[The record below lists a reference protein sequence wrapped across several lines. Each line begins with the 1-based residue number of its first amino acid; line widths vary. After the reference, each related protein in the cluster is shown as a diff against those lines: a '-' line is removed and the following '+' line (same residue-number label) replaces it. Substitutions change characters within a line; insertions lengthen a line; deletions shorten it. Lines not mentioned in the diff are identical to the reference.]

1 MLKRYCLVFA
11 VLGALRAQQVIT
23 PTPEAVGIARGSDFE
38 NYNIVDSF
46 EFGYRWLAAGG
57 SVDTYRADVN
67 YGDGVRL
74 LGSNLSINSK
84 DGHGRWFDEIVLTTS
99 GLGNDPYQNATL
111 RIEKNRLYRY
121 DMMWREDDYYN
132 SGLVISA
139 GEHMMDTVRGLQD
152 HSLTLFPESHFQVEL
167 GYSRNTDYGP
177 ALSTVQAF
185 DTFSTAFPIFENV
198 KEQWNEYRIGVLAD
212 WRGLRFIV
220 RHTWDYYK
228 NDSVYNFTGSEASG
242 IAGDATVLNQ
252 FERAEPNH
260 GSNLGWFG
268 NVYGSFK
275 HWALNARLTYSLGNG
290 GFAMNEL
297 TTGLS
302 TAGAAENRQV
312 VVNGDAQRPVLAGDF
327 SASVFPTSRLSI
339 VNNTAVHDTRINGD
353 SYLTQFD
360 NGTGSATTLNFKF
373 LGVRTVSNAT
383 DLNYRLT
390 NWLSAYAGYT
400 YSDRQIRFLEAF
412 SFPAVAGSEST
423 YPYQQESQ
431 LNAGSLGIRI
441 HPFQPLTINVEG
453 EAGHADHPLTAMSDR
468 NYHTLG
474 GRIQYRTRRLQLS
487 SGYRELYN
495 ENAPLSFITY
505 SARSRQ
511 YTAEAAVAARDWLT
525 FDASY
530 SKLHLDT
537 VGGLAF
543 FAGAQTPQL
552 QTGYDSVY
560 VSNIHAA
567 NAGLRF
573 DIRHRADLYLGYTIT
588 KDTGDGRATAVPA
601 GASSLGAPGP
611 IGSLLDSVQTYPLT
625 YQSPMARL
633 SIRINPKVR
642 WNAGWQFY
650 GYGELF
656 HLLGYDQNFH
666 AHTGYTS
673 VLWSF

>member
-1 MLKRYCLVFA
+1 MTAMLKRYCLALA
-11 VLGALRAQQVIT
+11 VLGALRAQQTIA
-23 PTPEAVGIARGSDFE
+23 PTPEAVGVARGSDFA

-46 EFGYRWLAAGG
+46 ELGYRWLAAGG

-67 YGDGVRL
+67 YGDGIRL

-132 SGLVISA
+132 PGLIISG

-167 GYSRNTDYGP
+167 GYSRNTDHGP

-185 DTFSTAFPIFENV
+185 DTFSTAFPVFENV

-212 WRGLRFIV
+212 WRGLRVIV

-228 NDSVYNFTGSEASG
+228 NDSAYNFTGSAGSG
-242 IAGDATVLNQ
+242 VAGDGTVLDQ

-260 GSNLGWFG
+260 GSNPGWFG
-268 NVYGSFK
+268 NVYGSFQ
-275 HWALNARLTYSLGNG
+275 HWAINARLTYNLGNG

-297 TTGLS
+297 TTGLN

-339 VNNTAVHDTRINGD
+339 VNNTAVHDTRIDGD

-360 NGTGSATTLNFKF
+360 NGTGAATTLNFKF

-390 NWLSAYAGYT
+390 KWLSAYAGYT
-400 YSDRQIRFLEAF
+400 YSDRQIRYLEAF
-412 SFPAVAGSEST
+412 SFPAVAGSESV

-431 LNAGSLGIRI
+431 LNAGSLGIRL
-441 HPFQPLTINVEG
+441 HPVQALTINVEG

-474 GRIQYRTRRLQLS
+474 GRIRYRTRKLQLS
-487 SGYRELYN
+487 SNYRELYD
-495 ENAPLSFITY
+495 ENAPLSLITY
-505 SARSRQ
+505 SSRSRQ
-511 YTAEAAVAARDWLT
+511 YTAEGAFAFRDWLT

-543 FAGAQTPQL
+543 FAGVQTPQL
-552 QTGYDSVY
+552 QTGYDSIY
-560 VSNIHAA
+560 ISDIHAA

-573 DIRHRADLYLGYTIT
+573 DIRRRADLYLGYTIT
-588 KDTGDGRATAVPA
+588 KDTGDGRATAAPA
-601 GASSLGAPGP
+601 SAATDPAA
-611 IGSLLDSVQTYPLT
+611 SLLDSVQTFPLT

-633 SIRINPKVR
+633 SIRINSKMR